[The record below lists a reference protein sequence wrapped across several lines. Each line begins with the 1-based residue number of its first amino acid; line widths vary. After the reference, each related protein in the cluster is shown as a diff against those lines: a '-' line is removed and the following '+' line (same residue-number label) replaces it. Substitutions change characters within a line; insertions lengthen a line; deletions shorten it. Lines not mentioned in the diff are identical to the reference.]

1 MSGGGHRLEA
11 VEIDEQS
18 LAPATRDIEHERQV
32 AIFDLLEENDFRPQD
47 AERGPFRLRISLLDG
62 RLALDIAG
70 PGYER
75 RHILSLSPLK
85 SLIRDY
91 FLICESYYD
100 AIRHASPAQ
109 IEAVDMGRRG
119 LHNEASE
126 KLRERLA
133 GKVEVDLDTA
143 RRLFT
148 LICALHR
155 RP

>member
-1 MSGGGHRLEA
+1 MSGGDPRLEA
-11 VEIDEQS
+11 IEIDEQS

-32 AIFDLLEENDFRPQD
+32 AIFDLLEENLFQPEG
-47 AERGPFRLRISLLDG
+47 AEQGPYALRISLLDG
-62 RLALDIAG
+62 RLALDITG
-70 PGYER
+70 QGYEK
-75 RHILSLSPLK
+75 RHILSLTPLK

-100 AIRHASPAQ
+100 AIRHAAPSQ

-133 GKVEVDLDTA
+133 GKVSIDLDTA